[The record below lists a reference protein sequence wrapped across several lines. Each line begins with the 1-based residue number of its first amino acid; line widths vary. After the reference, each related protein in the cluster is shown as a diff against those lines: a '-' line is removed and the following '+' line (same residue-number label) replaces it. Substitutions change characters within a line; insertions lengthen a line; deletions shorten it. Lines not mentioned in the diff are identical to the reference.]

1 MEHKNRSFFNELRS
15 FLLFLGI
22 QGHGITL
29 FCSAL
34 CLAAQITP
42 TLKKW
47 DL

>member
-1 MEHKNRSFFNELRS
+1 MKQKSCSFFNELRS

-22 QGHGITL
+22 QGLGITL